1 MGSACFQ
8 KVHRKKQ
15 RFRQELQ
22 EGSPKKYKPLAGASH
37 AKGLA
42 KQPCSGICKCARVQ
56 LVKNGKKVAAFV
68 PNDGRGLI
76 SGFGRKSHAVGDIPG
91 VRYKVVKV
99 SGVLLSALYKDK
111 KEKPRS

>member
-37 AKGLA
+37 AKGLVLEL
-42 KQPCSGICKCARVQ
+42 IVQ

-76 SGFGRKSHAVGDIPG
+76 SGFGRKSHTVGDIPG

>member
-8 KVHRKKQ
+8 
-15 RFRQELQ
+15 
-22 EGSPKKYKPLAGASH
+22 KKYKPLAGASH
-37 AKGLA
+37 AKGLVLEL
-42 KQPCSGICKCARVQ
+42 IVQ

-68 PNDGRGLI
+68 PNDVLSKVEFMFCVMLFAGRGLI
-76 SGFGRKSHAVGDIPG
+76 SGFGRKSHTVGDIPG

>member
-37 AKGLA
+37 AKGLVLEL
-42 KQPCSGICKCARVQ
+42 IVQ

-68 PNDGRGLI
+68 PNDG
-76 SGFGRKSHAVGDIPG
+76 
-91 VRYKVVKV
+91 
-99 SGVLLSALYKDK
+99 
-111 KEKPRS
+111 